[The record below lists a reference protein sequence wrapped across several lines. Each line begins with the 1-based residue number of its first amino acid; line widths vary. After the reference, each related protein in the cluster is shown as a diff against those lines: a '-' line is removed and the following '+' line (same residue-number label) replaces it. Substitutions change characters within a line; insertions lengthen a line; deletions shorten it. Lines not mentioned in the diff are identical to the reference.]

1 MLEKLAWAQ
10 TRLEK
15 AVLGGRGRG
24 WGLRARASAL
34 THQRGFLSSLNPL
47 SI

>member
-1 MLEKLAWAQ
+1 MFEKLAWAQ

-15 AVLGGRGRG
+15 AVLGGRAVAGDAG
-24 WGLRARASAL
+24 ARASAL